1 LLSGDADDGITSGFS
16 WNGTSWNNYPAIKNG
31 LADLTD
37 NYASPTIFY
46 GQFTDKW
53 SLLVGEAG
61 GGYEGFVWNGTN
73 PVTDPCVYSGSG
85 AWSITG
91 NCTIQNA
98 YAVTGTLT
106 INASSNVLLNNTL
119 TATDFSLL
127 DTASFG
133 VLDTWNFGV
142 LK

>member
-1 LLSGDADDGITSGFS
+1 LVNGVTASGQVYT
-16 WNGTSWNNYPAIKNG
+16 
-31 LADLTD
+31 
-37 NYASPTIFY
+37 SPTIFTNFFGDGKFDLIIGDY
-46 GQFTDKW
+46 NGY
-53 SLLVGEAG
+53 
-61 GGYEGFVWNGTN
+61 YEGFIWNGTN

-91 NCTIQNA
+91 NCTIQNT

-106 INASSNVLLNNTL
+106 INANSNVFLNNTL